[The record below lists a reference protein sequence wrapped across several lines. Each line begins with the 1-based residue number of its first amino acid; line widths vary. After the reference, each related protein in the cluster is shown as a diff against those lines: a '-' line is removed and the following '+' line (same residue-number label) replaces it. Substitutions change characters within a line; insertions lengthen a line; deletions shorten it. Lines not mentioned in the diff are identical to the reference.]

1 MGFTYVIEHM
11 EEDEATPSSLPPWV
25 ELEYSHMVT
34 LAGPA
39 AQVHFTHLSRK
50 SCDSLRK
57 KLSSIGGGAGT
68 PASFGV
74 YTQSILDLLK
84 SQHIP
89 LSKVC
94 LLDPKA
100 DRKLEPEDGLEFDW
114 FLFGGILGDDPP
126 RDRTS
131 QLRQLGFPT
140 RHLGPVQMTTDT
152 ALGVTKRV
160 VDDKTPL
167 DNIPYV
173 EFPTIKFNAKE
184 SVEMPFKYIADHPG
198 GKPLLPPGMR
208 ELLHEDL
215 NKSFDF

>member
-1 MGFTYVIEHM
+1 MGYTYVIEHM

-25 ELEYSHMVT
+25 ELEYSHMIM

-39 AQVHFTHLSRK
+39 AQVQFTQLSQK
-50 SCDSLRK
+50 SCDSLQN
-57 KLSSIGGGAGT
+57 KLALLGGGAT
-68 PASFGV
+68 ASFGV
-74 YTQSILDLLK
+74 YTQSILDLLGDQ
-84 SQHIP
+84 SVPI
-89 LSKVC
+89 SKVC

-100 DRKLEPEDGLEFDW
+100 DRKLEPEDGREFDW
-114 FLFGGILGDDPP
+114 FLFGARYSRPGDDPP

-131 QLRQLGFPT
+131 QLRHLGFPT

-160 VDDKTPL
+160 IDDKTPL
-167 DNIPYV
+167 DDIPYV
-173 EFPTIKFNAKE
+173 EFPTIQFNARE
-184 SVEMPFKYIADHPG
+184 SVEMPFK
-198 GKPLLPPGMR
+198 